1 MTVQLVDTEATAP
14 RVLVPS
20 ERQREDGAA
29 PERDARELR
38 GGAIV
43 AETREEQR
51 TSRRARRGAALRE
64 YLRAFN
70 IFRELSATQTLSLL
84 SLTFTDMAENAATLA
99 VPLLILGSQREFG
112 ISPAMVISLFS
123 AVGILATLTSP
134 VMGYYGDRV
143 RRMPLM
149 IGGAAVQGAFCM
161 LAGRG
166 GLPVMLL
173 GVSMMNLGGGLAG
186 PLSAI
191 RYSVVADYIPP
202 HLRARAY
209 TVEHTGGNVG
219 KLIGPAI
226 GGFMADGMGWRSGF
240 LVCGGILLLTV
251 LAYLPL
257 RDPSR
262 GESERIAA
270 GVADSTTA
278 PPPPP
283 LGEALRA
290 VWAVRTLRRIY
301 FAFPVVV
308 LGGGLLYGLNFVR
321 LQTEFR
327 VTVSDIGLLGT
338 LGALTGIIANI
349 AMAPVVDR
357 FTVRNPAR
365 NMLLIGSIMV
375 ASGFVMVGMTLAP
388 WALLALVLSVAM
400 QGLGGLMGPAQ
411 STLPSLVVPPRVRTF
426 GLSLIA
432 PWGLPASLIAG
443 PVVYLIVGQYGIAAG
458 MFVVLP
464 LYLLGALMYWSG
476 QPLIGHDIR
485 AAQAAAIA
493 ESEARRERDGRRTI
507 LVCRDVDVT
516 YSGVQV
522 LFGVDFDV
530 AEGEIVALLGTNG
543 AGKSTLLRAISG
555 LSEASNGAVFFDGR
569 DITHLPTQSIAR
581 AGVVMVLG
589 GRAIFPSLTV
599 KENLDAATWTTAG
612 DGEFVRTQMQRVL
625 DEFFPALRRRL
636 HERAGT
642 LSGGEQQMLALGQA
656 FLMKPR
662 LLMIDELSLGLAPA
676 VVEQLL
682 TILRAIH
689 AQGTTIILVEQSV
702 NLALTIAERAVYME
716 KGEVRFVGPTAEL
729 LERPDVMR
737 SVFLAGAAQATT
749 LTPGARHSAA
759 TQADRAAEKPIVLE
773 AHGLRC
779 RFGGVEALRGV
790 DITVRAAE
798 IVGIIGPNGAGK
810 TTLFDALSGFVPLV
824 AGTVRLGAQDVTGLD
839 PDARARLGLTRSFQD
854 ARLFGALT
862 VRETIMVAMER
873 HGVVRSAA
881 LAALWLPPVR
891 ASEARLRRR
900 ADMLIEVLGL
910 QRYAEWAIG
919 ELSTGTRRVVDIAC
933 TMAAEPEVLLLDEPS
948 SGVAQAEV
956 QELAPLL
963 QRLRAETGCALIV
976 IEHDITLIST
986 VSDRLVAMELGE
998 TVAEGSP
1005 GDVLSDPRVVAS
1017 YLGTSKEAIARTGA
1031 VPV

>member
-1 MTVQLVDTEATAP
+1 
-14 RVLVPS
+14 
-20 ERQREDGAA
+20 
-29 PERDARELR
+29 
-38 GGAIV
+38 
-43 AETREEQR
+43 
-51 TSRRARRGAALRE
+51 
-64 YLRAFN
+64 
-70 IFRELSATQTLSLL
+70 
-84 SLTFTDMAENAATLA
+84 
-99 VPLLILGSQREFG
+99 
-112 ISPAMVISLFS
+112 
-123 AVGILATLTSP
+123 
-134 VMGYYGDRV
+134 
-143 RRMPLM
+143 
-149 IGGAAVQGAFCM
+149 
-161 LAGRG
+161 
-166 GLPVMLL
+166 
-173 GVSMMNLGGGLAG
+173 
-186 PLSAI
+186 
-191 RYSVVADYIPP
+191 
-202 HLRARAY
+202 
-209 TVEHTGGNVG
+209 
-219 KLIGPAI
+219 
-226 GGFMADGMGWRSGF
+226 
-240 LVCGGILLLTV
+240 
-251 LAYLPL
+251 
-257 RDPSR
+257 
-262 GESERIAA
+262 
-270 GVADSTTA
+270 
-278 PPPPP
+278 
-283 LGEALRA
+283 
-290 VWAVRTLRRIY
+290 
-301 FAFPVVV
+301 
-308 LGGGLLYGLNFVR
+308 
-321 LQTEFR
+321 
-327 VTVSDIGLLGT
+327 
-338 LGALTGIIANI
+338 
-349 AMAPVVDR
+349 
-357 FTVRNPAR
+357 
-365 NMLLIGSIMV
+365 
-375 ASGFVMVGMTLAP
+375 
-388 WALLALVLSVAM
+388 
-400 QGLGGLMGPAQ
+400 
-411 STLPSLVVPPRVRTF
+411 
-426 GLSLIA
+426 
-432 PWGLPASLIAG
+432 
-443 PVVYLIVGQYGIAAG
+443 
-458 MFVVLP
+458 
-464 LYLLGALMYWSG
+464 
-476 QPLIGHDIR
+476 
-485 AAQAAAIA
+485 
-493 ESEARRERDGRRTI
+493 
-507 LVCRDVDVT
+507 
-516 YSGVQV
+516 
-522 LFGVDFDV
+522 
-530 AEGEIVALLGTNG
+530 
-543 AGKSTLLRAISG
+543 
-555 LSEASNGAVFFDGR
+555 
-569 DITHLPTQSIAR
+569 
-581 AGVVMVLG
+581 
-589 GRAIFPSLTV
+589 
-599 KENLDAATWTTAG
+599 
-612 DGEFVRTQMQRVL
+612 VL

-759 TQADRAAEKPIVLE
+759 TVADRASKKPIVLE

>member
-1 MTVQLVDTEATAP
+1 MTVVVPEERRT
-14 RVLVPS
+14 LVPS
-20 ERQREDGAA
+20 LRQRDSGIAT
-29 PERDARELR
+29 PEALPN
-38 GGAIV
+38 GAINV
-43 AETREEQR
+43 AEHE
-51 TSRRARRGAALRE
+51 RRSAGRAAAMRE
-64 YLRAFN
+64 YLRSYN
-70 IFRELSATQTLSLL
+70 IFRELSPTQTLGLL
-84 SLTFTDMAENAATLA
+84 SLTFTDFAENLATQA
-99 VPLLILGSQREFG
+99 VPFLIIGSQREFG
-112 ISPAMVISLFS
+112 FSPGMVAVVLLTVGFLASLT
-123 AVGILATLTSP
+123 AP
-134 VMGYYGDRV
+134 VLGYYGDRV

-149 IGGAAVQGAFCM
+149 IGGAVVQGAFCI

-166 GLPVMLL
+166 GIGMLIL

-202 HLRARAY
+202 HLRARAF
-209 TVEHTGGNVG
+209 TVETTGGNAG
-219 KLIGPAI
+219 RLIGPVF
-226 GGFMADGMGWRSGF
+226 GGFMAASIGWRSGF
-240 LVCGGILLLTV
+240 AVCGAVLLLTA
-251 LAYLPL
+251 LAYVWL
-257 RDPSR
+257 REPAR
-262 GESERIAA
+262 GESDRAAA
-270 GVADSTTA
+270 GVADSGVA

-301 FAFPVVV
+301 LALPVVA
-308 LGGGLLYGLNFVR
+308 LGGGVLYGLNFVK
-321 LQTEFR
+321 LQTDFG
-327 VTVSDIGLLGT
+327 VDVGTFGVLGT
-338 LGALTGIIANI
+338 IGALIGVFANLG
-349 AMAPVVDR
+349 MAPVVDR
-357 FTVRNPAR
+357 FTAVNPAK
-365 NMLLIGSIMV
+365 NMLLIGSVMV
-375 ASGFVMVGMTLAP
+375 AAGFVLVGMTLAP
-388 WALLALVLSVAM
+388 WLVLALPLSVLWQAM
-400 QGLGGLMGPAQ
+400 GGLLGPAQ
-411 STLPSLVVPPRVRTF
+411 NTLPSLVVPPRIRSF
-426 GLSLIA
+426 GLSLMA
-432 PWGLPASLIAG
+432 VWSLPGTLIAG
-443 PVVYLIVGQYGIAAG
+443 PLILLIGGQYGTLAG
-458 MFVVLP
+458 MLTVLP
-464 LYLLGALMYWSG
+464 LYLFGAFMYWSG
-476 QPLIGHDIR
+476 QPLIAHDMR

-493 ESEARRERDGRRTI
+493 ERETKRDRDGRRSI

-522 LFGVDFDV
+522 LFGVDLDV
-530 AEGEIVALLGTNG
+530 ADGEIVALLGTNG

-555 LSEASNGAVFFDGR
+555 LSEASNGAIFFDGR

-589 GRAIFPSLTV
+589 GRAIFPNLSV
-599 KENLDAATWTTAG
+599 EENLQAATWTTAS
-612 DGEFVRTQMQRVL
+612 DADFVRTQMHRVL

-662 LLMIDELSLGLAPA
+662 LLMIDELSLGLAPS

-702 NLALTIAERAVYME
+702 NLALTIAERAVYVE

-729 LERPDVMR
+729 LDRPDVMR
-737 SVFLAGAAQATT
+737 SVFLAGAAQSSGSFATRST
-749 LTPGARHSAA
+749 SNA
-759 TQADRAAEKPIVLE
+759 QDDKPVVLE
-773 AHGLRC
+773 AHRLRC

-790 DITVRAAE
+790 DLTLRAAE

-824 AGTVRLGAQDVTGLD
+824 AGTVHLGANDVTSLD

-862 VRETIMVAMER
+862 VRETIMLAHGER
-873 HGVVRSAA
+873 HGVIRSAA
-881 LAALWLPPVR
+881 LSALWLPPVR
-891 ASEARLRRR
+891 QAEARLRRR

-910 QRYAEWAIG
+910 QRYAEWSIA
-919 ELSTGTRRVVDIAC
+919 ELSTGTRRIVDIAC

-963 QRLRAETGCALIV
+963 QRLRAETGCALLV

-986 VSDRLVAMELGE
+986 VSDRLVAMELGA
-998 TVAEGSP
+998 TVAEGKP

>member
-1 MTVQLVDTEATAP
+1 MTVQLVPEATEQRA
-14 RVLVPS
+14 LVPS
-20 ERQREDGAA
+20 ERQRDEGAA
-29 PERDARELR
+29 QADSEALRDS
-38 GGAIV
+38 AIIADAPAQPV
-43 AETREEQR
+43 PTTRR
-51 TSRRARRGAALRE
+51 SRRAAAFRQ

-70 IFRELSATQTLSLL
+70 IFRELSPAQTLALL
-84 SLTFTDMAENAATLA
+84 SLTFTDFAENAATLA
-99 VPLLILGSQREFG
+99 VPLLIIGSQREFG
-112 ISPAMVISLFS
+112 FSPATIITLFS
-123 AVGILATLTSP
+123 SVGILATLTAP

-149 IGGAAVQGAFCM
+149 IGGAIVQGAFCL

-166 GLPVMLL
+166 GVPMLLL

-209 TVEHTGGNVG
+209 TVQSTGGNVG
-219 KLIGPAI
+219 KLVGPAI
-226 GGFMADGMGWRSGF
+226 GGFMADTIGWRSGF
-240 LVCGGILLLTV
+240 LICGAILLCTV

-257 RDPSR
+257 REPSR
-262 GESERIAA
+262 GEAERIAA
-270 GVADSTTA
+270 GVADSAKA

-301 FAFPVVV
+301 FAFPVVA
-308 LGGGLLYGLNFVR
+308 LGGGVLYGLNFYK
-321 LQTEFR
+321 LQTEFH
-327 VTVSDIGLLGT
+327 VTVGDLGLLGT
-338 LGALTGIIANI
+338 LGALTGIIATI
-349 AMAPVVDR
+349 AMAPLVDR

-365 NMLLIGSIMV
+365 NMLLIGSVMV
-375 ASGFVMVGMTLAP
+375 VSGFVTVGMALAP
-388 WALLALVLSVAM
+388 WALLAVLLSIM
-400 QGLGGLMGPAQ
+400 IQGLGGLMGPAQ

-426 GLSLIA
+426 GLSLIS
-432 PWGLPASLIAG
+432 PWGLPGALIAG
-443 PVVYLIVGQYGIAAG
+443 PLVGLIAGQYGIAAG
-458 MFVVLP
+458 MFLVLP
-464 LYLLGALMYWSG
+464 LYLLGAFMYWSG
-476 QPLIGHDIR
+476 QPLIAHDIR
-485 AAQAAAIA
+485 AAQAAAVA
-493 ESEARRERDGRRTI
+493 ENETRRERGGKRTI

-543 AGKSTLLRAISG
+543 AGKSTLLRAIGG
-555 LSEASNGAVFFDGR
+555 LSEASNGAIFFDGR

-589 GRAIFPSLTV
+589 GRAIFPNLTV
-599 KENLDAATWTTAG
+599 KENLDAATWTTAS
-612 DGEFVRTQMQRVL
+612 DAEFVRTQMHRVL

-656 FLMKPR
+656 FLMKPK

-749 LTPGARHSAA
+749 LNTGSSARNTAA
-759 TQADRAAEKPIVLE
+759 AHTDERPNVLE
-773 AHGLRC
+773 ASGLRC

-790 DITVRAAE
+790 DLSVRAAE

-824 AGTVRLGAQDVTGLD
+824 AGTVHLGAQDVTALD

-862 VRETIMVAMER
+862 VRETIMLAHGER
-873 HGVVRSAA
+873 HGVIRSAA

-891 ASEARLRRR
+891 QAEARLRRR
-900 ADMLIEVLGL
+900 ADMLIEILGL
-910 QRYAEWAIG
+910 QRYAEWSIG

-963 QRLRAETGCALIV
+963 QRLRAETGCALLV

-986 VSDRLVAMELGE
+986 VSDRLIAMELGE
-998 TVAEGSP
+998 TVAEGKP

>member
-1 MTVQLVDTEATAP
+1 MTAQRT
-14 RVLVPS
+14 LVPS
-20 ERQREDGAA
+20 QRQQDEGATSGGPSA
-29 PERDARELR
+29 LRDS
-38 GGAIV
+38 AIV
-43 AETREEQR
+43 ADPVQEK
-51 TSRRARRGAALRE
+51 RGRGDALRA
-64 YLRAFN
+64 YLRAYN
-70 IFRELSATQTLSLL
+70 IFRELSPVQTLALL
-84 SLTFTDMAENAATLA
+84 SLSLTDLAENVATQA
-99 VPLLILGSQREFG
+99 VPFLIIGSQREFG
-112 ISPAMVISLFS
+112 FSPAMVVTLLSS
-123 AVGILATLTSP
+123 VGVLAAFTSP
-134 VMGYYGDRV
+134 VIGYYGDRV

-149 IGGAAVQGAFCM
+149 IGGAVVQGAFCL

-166 GLPVMLL
+166 GLPLLVL

-209 TVEHTGGNVG
+209 TVETTGGNLG
-219 KLIGPAI
+219 KLIGPAF
-226 GGFMADGMGWRSGF
+226 GGLMAASIGWRTGF
-240 LVCGGILLLTV
+240 LVCGAILVVTV
-251 LAYLPL
+251 FAYLPL
-257 RDPSR
+257 REPSR
-262 GESERIAA
+262 GQSERIAA
-270 GVADSTTA
+270 GLADNGVA

-290 VWAVRTLRRIY
+290 IWAVRTLRRIY
-301 FAFPVVV
+301 LALPVVS
-308 LGGGLLYGLNFVR
+308 LGGGVLYGLNFVK
-321 LQTEFR
+321 LQRDFR
-327 VTVSDIGLLGT
+327 FDVSALGMLATV
-338 LGALTGIIANI
+338 AMLTGMVANI
-349 AMAPVVDR
+349 GMAPLVDR
-357 FTVRNPAR
+357 FTTRNPAR
-365 NMLLIGSIMV
+365 NMLLIGSLMV

-388 WALLALVLSVAM
+388 WVVLAVPLSILM
-400 QGLGGLMGPAQ
+400 QALGGLMGPAQ
-411 STLPSLVVPPRVRTF
+411 STLPSLVVPPRVRAF
-426 GLSLIA
+426 GLSMVA
-432 PWGLPASLIAG
+432 VWGLPATLIAG
-443 PVVYLIVGQYGIAAG
+443 PLILLIGNQYGTVAG
-458 MFVVLP
+458 MVTVLP
-464 LYLLGALMYWSG
+464 LYLIGALMYWSG
-476 QPLIGHDIR
+476 QPLIAHDIR

-493 ESEARRERDGRRTI
+493 EQETRRQRDGRRTI

-555 LSEASNGAVFFDGR
+555 LSEASNGAIFFDGR

-589 GRAIFPSLTV
+589 GRAIFPNLTV
-599 KENLDAATWTTAG
+599 RENLDAATWTTASDAG
-612 DGEFVRTQMQRVL
+612 FVRTQMHRVL

-636 HERAGT
+636 QERAGT

-662 LLMIDELSLGLAPA
+662 LLMIDELSLGLAPS

-716 KGEVRFVGPTAEL
+716 KGEVRFAGPTAEL

-737 SVFLAGAAQATT
+737 SVFLAGAARATT
-749 LTPGARHSAA
+749 LTTGSSARRA
-759 TQADRAAEKPIVLE
+759 TAGHDDTRPVVLE

-790 DITVRAAE
+790 DLSVRAAE

-824 AGTVRLGAQDVTGLD
+824 AGTVRLGAQEVTDLD

-900 ADMLIEVLGL
+900 ADMLVELLGL
-910 QRYAEWAIG
+910 QRYAEWSIG

-963 QRLRAETGCALIV
+963 QRLRAETGCALLV

-998 TVAEGSP
+998 TVAEGKP
-1005 GDVLSDPRVVAS
+1005 TDVLADPRVVAS